1 MNRQPTL
8 QIFASLLTLYMG
20 SAPAQSLEN
29 AFTQG
34 SSLGRAGNGPAFGQ
48 IGNGAA
54 QSLVPHFSSKPPQS
68 AHFGTAGIGTPAAAA
83 ANACANERD
92 GTTFDG
98 QACNAIQFS
107 QANPSRRPRFSIA
120 PTDPLLTRARAISG
134 QPESLAGQL
143 TGTYSD
149 CSVEA
154 TRGPDVFETAQC
166 HEYRTTEVLHCD
178 KVLTVTAVQ
187 APGCSDG
194 QFLTRVT
201 ADPCPDCVDYIA
213 FDFTCGVDSYRMHAF
228 SINRRNG
235 QIYRDLGTQIV
246 PGTLNTQIPK
256 SPGPT
261 RIDGF
266 YCYQTYYSQ
275 SCSGTNCS
283 IGAWFAN
290 PCQRTSFQGLS
301 TFTMPTR
308 VSFTDAW
315 DNQCAALEAR
325 AR

>member
-1 MNRQPTL
+1 MNRQCQHPL
-8 QIFASLLTLYMG
+8 LAGLLTLCGG
-20 SAPAQSLEN
+20 SAAAEPLEN
-29 AFTQG
+29 AFNQG
-34 SSLGRAGNGPAFGQ
+34 SSLGRAGNGAAFGQ
-48 IGNGAA
+48 IGKGGA
-54 QSLVPHFSSKPPQS
+54 QSLVPHYGANPPQS
-68 AHFGTAGIGTPAAAA
+68 AHFGAAGISNPAAAT
-83 ANACANERD
+83 ANACATQHD
-92 GTTFDG
+92 GTGFDS
-98 QACNAIQFS
+98 QACNAIHFS
-107 QANPSRRPRFSIA
+107 QSNPTRRPRFSIA
-120 PTDPLLTRARAISG
+120 PTDPLLTRGRAISG
-134 QPESLAGQL
+134 APETLAGQL
-143 TGTYSD
+143 AGAYSG

-166 HEYRTTEVLHCD
+166 HEYRTTEALHCD
-178 KVLTVTAVQ
+178 KVLTVAAVQ

-235 QIYRDLGTQIV
+235 QPYRDLGSQIV

-256 SPGPT
+256 TPGPT

-266 YCYQTYYSQ
+266 YCYQTHYSQ
-275 SCSGTNCS
+275 SCSGTSCS
-283 IGAWFAN
+283 IGAWFSN
-290 PCQRTSFQGLS
+290 PCQGTSFQGLS